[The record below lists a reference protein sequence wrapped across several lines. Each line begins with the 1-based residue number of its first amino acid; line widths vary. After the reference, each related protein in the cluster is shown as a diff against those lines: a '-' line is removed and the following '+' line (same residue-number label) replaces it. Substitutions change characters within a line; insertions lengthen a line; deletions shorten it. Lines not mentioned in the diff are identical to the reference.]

1 MDPRGATRQAVA
13 RVLDAL
19 NDEERSAVEKRLDR
33 VLTHRMAQ
41 QRFPTPGHLDQFVR
55 PDNIQTPMLDLL
67 DQAVVQA
74 FTGQAP
80 RWLLNCPPQEG
91 KTTRLQAAA
100 GWMLVHDPRLRIGFA
115 SYEQGIAAQSGL
127 AVRQMIETHG
137 SGYRGQR
144 QDPDRTDTLGLILDP
159 DRAMQTSWTLADVP
173 GRKGMRAG
181 GVISVGVGSALTGR
195 PLDVLIVDDPLKDAR
210 AADSLVHR
218 ENVRNW
224 FQSVASTRLAGRS
237 IIIVIQTRWHEDDL
251 TGWLLKED
259 ALRNVPQY
267 RHLNVQAQAQAADLL
282 GRAPG
287 DYLLSARGRTV
298 ADWERIREDVGTRWW
313 HALYQGDPSP
323 PEGGIFQRAWFDKH
337 RVAELPRLIHVTVYI
352 DPADNDGKS
361 DSKGDEAGIV
371 VAGVD
376 TGGIV
381 YLVEDASDHYTVGGW
396 VRAAL
401 FAMLRWD
408 GSRLAYEQS
417 LSGLRRA
424 IRTEWRAIRRD
435 ALALR
440 AALTGDWPTGPDP
453 EALTVAMNARL
464 DADATDDE
472 REDARTRLTALW
484 PYVPGVLNLPDTGP
498 PVRRLIARGSKTV
511 RADLVS
517 PLFENGRAR
526 FYRYLP
532 ELERQMRT
540 WRPTQDSPDRMD
552 AAVHAVDDMSA
563 SGTSGTVERPTGGN
577 VSGRSAPMPQIMRST
592 RRR

>member
-1 MDPRGATRQAVA
+1 MTTAGPRAAVA
-13 RVLDAL
+13 RVLSSL
-19 NDEERSAVEKRLDR
+19 NDEERAVAEKRLGR

-55 PDNIQTPMLDLL
+55 PENVQTPMLDLL
-67 DQAVVQA
+67 DSAIVQA
-74 FTGQAP
+74 FAGEAP
-80 RWLLNCPPQEG
+80 RWLFNCPPQEG

-100 GWMLVHDPRLRIGFA
+100 AWMLLHDPRLRIGFA

-137 SGYRGQR
+137 AGYRGQR
-144 QDPDRTDTLGLILDP
+144 VDPDHLDSLGLLLDP

-173 GRKGMRAG
+173 GRKGVRAG

-237 IIIVIQTRWHEDDL
+237 IVIVIQTRWHEDDL

-259 ALRNVPQY
+259 TLRTTPQY
-267 RHLNVQAQAQAADLL
+267 RHLNIAAQAEADDPL
-282 GRAPG
+282 GREPG
-287 DYLLSARGRTV
+287 EYLISARGRSV
-298 ADWERIREDVGTRWW
+298 EDWERKREDVGTRWW
-313 HALYQGDPSP
+313 FALYQGDPSP
-323 PEGGIFQRAWFDKH
+323 PEGGIFQRAWFDRH
-337 RVAELPRLIHVTVYI
+337 RVAELPRLVHTAVYI
-352 DPADNDGKS
+352 DPADNDG
-361 DSKGDEAGIV
+361 DGDEAGVV
-371 VAGVD
+371 VAGAD
-376 TGGIV
+376 QNGAV
-381 YLVEDASDHYTVGGW
+381 YLLEDASGHYTVGGW

-401 FAMLRWD
+401 YAMLRWN

-435 ALALR
+435 AQALR
-440 AALTGDWPTGPDP
+440 AALPGDWPRGPDP
-453 EALTVAMNARL
+453 DALSAALEARL
-464 DADATDDE
+464 EADPDDDE
-472 REDARTRLTALW
+472 RADVRTRLAALW
-484 PYVPGVLNLPDTGP
+484 PYVPAVLNLPETGP
-498 PVRRLIARGSKTV
+498 PVRRLPARGSKTV
-511 RADLVS
+511 RAELVS

-540 WRPTQDSPDRMD
+540 WRSTQDSPDRMD

-563 SGTSGTVERPTGGN
+563 NGISGKVERATGAS
-577 VSGRSAPMPQIMRST
+577 VAGRSGPMPQIMRST